1 MLIKNKGL
9 HRIAILVGIISLL
22 LVPEALNLTYLI
34 FNADIYYWIQ
44 ISASLGQGDYFAL
57 LLAIVFAFI
66 CFVAGYF
73 LIKCIEW
80 IYEGFKNN

>member
-34 FNADIYYWIQ
+34 FMADIYWWIQ
-44 ISASLGQGDYFAL
+44 IFTLPGQGDYFTFF
-57 LLAIVFAFI
+57 LAFVFAFI

-73 LIKCIEW
+73 LIKSTEW
-80 IYEGFKNN
+80 IYKGFKYN